1 MQARIG
7 LGHRLWQAFLFQALL
22 ISLTAILGV
31 YAARYVL
38 GDVLIQAAL
47 TNEAEHFWTYYQ
59 QNADFPRPN
68 TYNLTAYLSGVDTVP
83 EEYQQMQQG
92 FHELQRSDSDLYV
105 VYVTE
110 QNGDT
115 LWLEF
120 DGKQVSELATFF
132 GLLPLAIV
140 LVVIYLSSWLGYRFS
155 RQAVSP
161 IILLARRVQEIEP
174 KLLSGKEL
182 NTRFV
187 EENMD
192 QEVAILA
199 NALEEFANRIEHF
212 VERERNFT
220 RDASHELRSPITV
233 IKLASDVILQDGAL
247 SDKSRQYVE
256 RVKRSAADMEEL
268 IEALLLLARESEDQL
283 SVEPVVI
290 NELVQEEIEH
300 TRMVFADK
308 PIEVVTTENSRLVIE
323 ASDKVL
329 SVMIGNILRNA
340 FSYTDQG
347 RIEIHINSDSIS
359 ISDSGVGMSEQEVE
373 QVFKPYYRTGSRPR
387 GGHGVGLT
395 IVKLLSE
402 RFHWRVK
409 MESTPNVGTSVR
421 IDFPAHSVIHF

>member
-1 MQARIG
+1 MQARNG
-7 LGHRLWQAFLFQALL
+7 LGHRLWKAFLFQALL

-31 YAARYVL
+31 FAARYVL

-47 TNEAEHFWTYYQ
+47 TNEAEHFWTFHQ
-59 QNADFPRPN
+59 QDTDFPRPN
-68 TYNLTAYLSGVDTVP
+68 TYNLTAYLSGVDP
-83 EEYQQMQQG
+83 IPAEYQQLTPG

-105 VYVTE
+105 IYVTE
-110 QNGDT
+110 HDGQT

-161 IILLARRVQEIEP
+161 VILLARRVQEIEP
-174 KLLSGKEL
+174 RLLSGKEL
-182 NTRFV
+182 KTRFV
-187 EENMD
+187 EEKMD

-199 NALEEFANRIEHF
+199 NALEEFASRIERF

-247 SDKSRQYVE
+247 SEKSRQYVE
-256 RVKRSAADMEEL
+256 RIKRSAADMEEL

-283 SVEPVVI
+283 SIEPVVI

-300 TRMVFADK
+300 ARMVYVDK
-308 PIEVVTTENSRLVIE
+308 PIEVVIKENSRLVIE
-323 ASDKVL
+323 SSDKVL

-347 RIEIHINSDSIS
+347 RIEVQIDADSIS

-373 QVFKPYYRTGSRPR
+373 QVFKPFYRTDTKPR

-409 MESTPNVGTSVR
+409 MESTPNVGTMVK
-421 IDFPAHSVIHF
+421 ITFPPHSVIHF